1 MGGGALPWPPR
12 PVPPR
17 TRHPPAPTRA
27 GAGCFGRWGLLLT
40 YVACGVC
47 SNLASV
53 LLLPS
58 NTLGLGASG
67 AVFGLF
73 TVAVAARV
81 SLRSFSWRSWVSRPP
96 RRAA

>member
-1 MGGGALPWPPR
+1 
-12 PVPPR
+12 
-17 TRHPPAPTRA
+17 
-27 GAGCFGRWGLLLT
+27 
-40 YVACGVC
+40 VC